1 MAFRKLRRLSAI
13 QSFSKKIIVFL
24 YPNKFI
30 QFNIKILKQ
39 FFLFLVILSFNSCQY
54 FEKQVPSE
62 KELLQKELKSINWK
76 EVDEYPSV
84 ANCDKIANKKQ
95 RQQCFFQVMA
105 QLIQQK
111 LDIDTLSIMYPE
123 LDTIEVKV
131 TVFPNSTMKFEPQ
144 FPKDS
149 VAYDTIK
156 IDSILHARL
165 IDFPKINPALKRGLP
180 VKTQFILPVIL
191 KAKNEK

>member
-1 MAFRKLRRLSAI
+1 MKKFLALLTLLLL
-13 QSFSKKIIVFL
+13 QSC
-24 YPNKFI
+24 N
-30 QFNIKILKQ
+30 
-39 FFLFLVILSFNSCQY
+39 Y

-62 KELLQKELKSINWK
+62 KELLDKQLNEINWQ

-84 ANCDKIANKKQ
+84 SECELLTDEAQ
-95 RQQCFFQVMA
+95 RKQCFFEF
-105 QLIQQK
+105 LTSTIQEK
-111 LDIDTLSIMYPE
+111 LSVDTLSNLYPE

-131 TVFPNSTMKFEPQ
+131 TVYPDAKLEFEPQ

-149 VAYDTIK
+149 VAYDKVK

-165 IDFPKINPALKRGLP
+165 VDLPKVNPALKRGIP

-191 KAKNEK
+191 KVE